1 MLTPAPEPVGTQALP
16 VYTAGRQ
23 EQPPMQLQHAP
34 QWVSMAER
42 RTPKIRKPADMLLLH
57 CSLDTA
63 TVLQQKAAHTDI
75 LLSLRVFTMETSSQG
90 LHTWSYVT

>member
-1 MLTPAPEPVGTQALP
+1 
-16 VYTAGRQ
+16 
-23 EQPPMQLQHAP
+23 MQLQHAP

-57 CSLDTA
+57 CSLA

-75 LLSLRVFTMETSSQG
+75 LLSLRVFTMETSGQG
-90 LHTWSYVT
+90 LHTWSCVT